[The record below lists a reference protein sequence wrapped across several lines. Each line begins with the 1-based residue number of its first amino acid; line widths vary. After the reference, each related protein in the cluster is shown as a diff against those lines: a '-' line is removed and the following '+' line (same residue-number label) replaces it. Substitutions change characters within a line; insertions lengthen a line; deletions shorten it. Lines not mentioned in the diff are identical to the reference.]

1 MTLFI
6 SSFIRPLM
14 VIAALTTA
22 ACSALS
28 PNWREGNA
36 DHLAYPVSMYPRTE
50 TAEGIEFRVYERIK
64 GGQDAVIYIEGAE
77 DAMNNYGIR
86 YSFNPTPDD
95 VVALKLASFDTYPN
109 MIYMARPC
117 QFRTKVAGYDECPIE
132 KYLGNEMFAPA
143 VISAYQTAIDQLKI
157 RHHLS
162 NIHLVGYGSGGGIAT
177 ILAAGRKDVLS
188 LRTIAGLLDTQTF
201 TRIHNM
207 LDMTG
212 SINPVDMAPHLLNTP
227 QHHYLAQDDA
237 LIPSVVYQSY
247 QQAFFDH
254 SCLSST
260 YVRTRDGGKDWTAYW
275 TDWSRDIPVCTA
287 RAPATTERA
296 ARMEGVAKDI
306 GPKK

>member
-1 MTLFI
+1 MI
-6 SSFIRPLM
+6 SVTRFSLLIL
-14 VIAALTTA
+14 ALTTA
-22 ACSALS
+22 ACSTLS

-50 TAEGIEFRVYERIK
+50 TAEGVGFRVYERIK
-64 GGQDAVIYIEGAE
+64 GGPDAVIYIEGAE

-117 QFRTKVAGYDECPIE
+117 QFRTKVAGYDECPIK

-143 VISAYQTAIDQLKI
+143 VIAAYQTAIDQLKT

-177 ILAAGRKDVLS
+177 ILAGSRGDVLS
-188 LRTIAGLLDTQTF
+188 LRTVAGLLDTQTF

-207 LDMTG
+207 PPMTG
-212 SINPVDMAPHLLNTP
+212 SINPIDQAPKLMNMP
-227 QHHYLAQDDA
+227 QHHYIAQDDSLMPA
-237 LIPSVVYQSY
+237 TLYHSY
-247 QQAFFDH
+247 KQAFFDN
-254 SCLSST
+254 SCLSYT
-260 YVRTRDGGKDWTAYW
+260 FVRPRDGGKDWTTYW
-275 TDWSRDIPVCTA
+275 TDWSRDIPVCAA
-287 RAPATTERA
+287 RAPVATERA
-296 ARMEGVAKDI
+296 ARMEEVAKDI